1 MASRLVNVRLDEE
14 RLRKARRLRQRGV
27 TLSELVREAIDA
39 RFDDLTAVTTAGGG
53 RAIVARLLEEHP
65 DPPDL
70 PPRPYDVHDSREARA
85 AIRRALRRRGR

>member
-1 MASRLVNVRLDEE
+1 MHGTSARAARGAEPCRLCKD
-14 RLRKARRLRQRGV
+14 
-27 TLSELVREAIDA
+27 IDA

-70 PPRPYDVHDSREARA
+70 PPRPYDVHDPREARA